1 MKKNILPVEQSRE
14 YLLSMLGKGTKPA
27 ADTGGT
33 DTASG
38 GYGAARSKKQKVAAL
53 IRPELTIPAGAET
66 DADSGGYWDEEA
78 DARYD
83 AFLKDYEKTAVPAGA
98 ETDARTDG
106 EGDPLSG
113 EQKLDAKIAAKLPE
127 SFPVDEWE
135 TLTTK
140 QQLKAMQFSGL
151 TNEEQW
157 RLLNASMPLKEL
169 ASIGGWESDSDDTG
183 TDSSKITPLQQRIL
197 DRQLEKEE
205 EAMRSVLE
213 QGISGE
219 GDGTLFDWSTVGD
232 TSGRQSLPF
241 PAPVPVIRGV
251 PYPENGQ
258 KAYVFYTNRP
268 KGWYKRQAKY
278 QKKILESLGYEVEI
292 VCTNNV
298 DDFSEAWNMMD
309 PKTTTAV
316 IISHSNGMS
325 LIFEEG
331 SPTNAISAIG
341 KNIEN
346 DLIPAIGSLSGPEI
360 ANLYIYACNAGHEEL
375 LAQAGTNVADAFRDL
390 ANVDT
395 VYAFDGSVGF
405 GPSALVRPDYQPRL
419 SNKQNYDTVFSNF
432 KIPDTLGKSGP
443 SGFLEY
449 DSDDKE

>member
-14 YLLSMLGKGTKPA
+14 YLLSMLEKGTKSA

-66 DADSGGYWDEEA
+66 DADTGGYWDEEA

-183 TDSSKITPLQQRIL
+183 TDSSKLPPLQQRIL

-205 EAMRSVLE
+205 EAMRSALG
-213 QGISGE
+213 QGSFAR
-219 GDGTLFDWSTVGD
+219 TP
-232 TSGRQSLPF
+232 LPM
-241 PAPVPVIRGV
+241 PGAIPVVTPV
-251 PYPENGQ
+251 PYPTNGET
-258 KAYVFYTNRP
+258 AYVFYTENPGADFQKQAEYQREILIRQ
-268 KGWYKRQAKY
+268 GYK
-278 QKKILESLGYEVEI
+278 VEL
-292 VCTNNV
+292 VCTNDV
-298 DDFSEAWNMMD
+298 TTFSDAWNHMG
-309 PKTTTAV
+309 PKTGAAV
-316 IISHSNGMS
+316 IISHCNGMS

-331 SPTNAISAIG
+331 THTNAMSATGLAMDDKTALSSIS
-341 KNIEN
+341 
-346 DLIPAIGSLSGPEI
+346 SLEGPEV
-360 ANLYIYACNAGHEEL
+360 AVLYLYACNAAHEEL
-375 LAQAGTNVADAFRDL
+375 LEQEGTNVADAFRDL

-395 VYAFDGSVGF
+395 VYAYDGSVGF
-405 GPSALVRPDYQPRL
+405 GIPWLRGAKLDPRL
-419 SNKQNYDTVFSNF
+419 ALNQSGYLNVYKNF
-432 KIPDTLGKSGP
+432 GIPYELGLP
-443 SGFLEY
+443 SGLQRY

>member
-14 YLLSMLGKGTKPA
+14 YLLSMLENGTKSA

-66 DADSGGYWDEEA
+66 DADTGGYWDEEA

-106 EGDPLSG
+106 EGDALSG

-183 TDSSKITPLQQRIL
+183 TDSSKSTSLQQRIL

-205 EAMRSVLE
+205 EAMRSASG
-213 QGISGE
+213 QGDEELPNAENVRMYNYGKEEPYTLKENEYYYVEEASSYWYGLVYVVV
-219 GDGTLFDWSTVGD
+219 GRTVLFDGAKYATYSYVGVSKGASVINYPYNHTWSKGVVQNVKDVEDYAGAFVNGNIVTGPAGYSASIGGHDNEVVIAITDVMEELFPSGSVDRSLQWYVKSTDDWVYDTAPITWGD
-232 TSGRQSLPF
+232 TF
-241 PAPVPVIRGV
+241 WDNYMN
-251 PYPENGQ
+251 PYPDQ
-258 KAYVFYTNRP
+258 M
-268 KGWYKRQAKY
+268 
-278 QKKILESLGYEVEI
+278 I
-292 VCTNNV
+292 
-298 DDFSEAWNMMD
+298 
-309 PKTTTAV
+309 
-316 IISHSNGMS
+316 
-325 LIFEEG
+325 
-331 SPTNAISAIG
+331 
-341 KNIEN
+341 
-346 DLIPAIGSLSGPEI
+346 
-360 ANLYIYACNAGHEEL
+360 
-375 LAQAGTNVADAFRDL
+375 
-390 ANVDT
+390 
-395 VYAFDGSVGF
+395 
-405 GPSALVRPDYQPRL
+405 
-419 SNKQNYDTVFSNF
+419 
-432 KIPDTLGKSGP
+432 
-443 SGFLEY
+443 
-449 DSDDKE
+449 